1 MRASTHKRHGKASGA
16 GETPSGCDWQYNWN
30 AGQAIEFTQRY
41 DEHRPLALLLV
52 TSGWTAATGKE
63 PPANPED
70 PEVSWPEAVGWA
82 VASGA
87 LIGVARLVATRKAAA
102 YYTKSAGHPPKR
114 LRKVT

>member
-1 MRASTHKRHGKASGA
+1 MGA
-16 GETPSGCDWQYNWN
+16 
-30 AGQAIEFTQRY
+30 
-41 DEHRPLALLLV
+41 LAWKVLGTSAAVGAAAVTRKLV

-87 LIGVARLVATRKAAA
+87 LIGVARLLATRKAAT
-102 YYTKSAGHPPKR
+102 YYAKSAGHPPKKLQR
-114 LRKVT
+114 ADGA

>member
-1 MRASTHKRHGKASGA
+1 VGA
-16 GETPSGCDWQYNWN
+16 LVWKVLGTGGGIIS
-30 AGQAIEFTQRY
+30 AIAARK
-41 DEHRPLALLLV
+41 LV

-87 LIGVARLVATRKAAA
+87 VVAVARLLATRKAAA
-102 YYTKSAGHPPKR
+102 YYTRSAGHPPKG
-114 LRKVT
+114 LQKTG